1 MQADACQDSVAR
13 PDSPNLS
20 AGITSPTLRRSR
32 HACVCARAIFKYW
45 TNDFPS
51 TSFVFNLLISKETSE
66 VASRQGGIARGSLD
80 SVDGISNNMAN
91 TAKIQAG
98 ACWCEDEL
106 VHN

>member
-20 AGITSPTLRRSR
+20 AGITSPTLRRSW
-32 HACVCARAIFKYW
+32 HACVCAGAISKYW

-51 TSFVFNLLISKETSE
+51 TCFVFNHPISKETSQ
-66 VASRQGGIARGSLD
+66 VASRRGCVARGSFD
-80 SVDGISNNMAN
+80 SVDGMIDNMAN